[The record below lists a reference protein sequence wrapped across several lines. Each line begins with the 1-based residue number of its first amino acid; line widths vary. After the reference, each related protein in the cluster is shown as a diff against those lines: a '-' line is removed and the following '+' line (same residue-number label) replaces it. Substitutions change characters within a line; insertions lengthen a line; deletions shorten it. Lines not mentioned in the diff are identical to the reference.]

1 MTPAE
6 GNVSPEVRAEVVDEN
21 NRKNTPAAVKK
32 TTPATPT
39 PGQTRTYLAVPH
51 DEKDEARKAA
61 GRLDNNKPALRFDD
75 ERKVWYALPGADMDA
90 LKRWKPDP
98 LLTGV
103 SAGDAL
109 TQFTD
114 FLHANGADVPDKVI
128 MDGTRQRIRMRDD
141 KPGKKSCTY
150 VGHLDG
156 LPNGWFNDFRD
167 GGKDELST
175 WYFSGEEGDPVASLH
190 MKAVTAQSQW
200 DRAEA
205 KRILQDKKAGNVRYV
220 HGKFGQHPYL
230 VKKGVQAA
238 RGVHIDDKQRL
249 LIPLQNVDGVIRSM
263 QTIDPEGNKRLTK
276 DAEKSGNFFVVGG
289 TLKNG
294 RPIVCAEGYATAA
307 SGAMALRMPVVM
319 AIDSG
324 NLVKVAENLHKKYPD
339 SPMLFLGDDDPPKPH
354 RPGNPG
360 KEAAEKAARLTGG
373 IAVLPALTP
382 EEKAQGLTDFNDLH
396 QSRGLAALAEEL
408 APLRQRLQPT
418 TAPAADVPPE
428 LQPTETVIMNEPDN
442 MNNEPADLAE
452 EESQMAA
459 YEDWMASG
467 QEAIPETVQPE
478 PDPAGPAT
486 PEAAVPET
494 VTPENTVPETAAPK
508 TQSPDNADVDGTAP
522 SVKKARRTKKT
533 APVNAKE
540 KGSAKPAAAPKKPR
554 QKKATAED
562 KQDKPQQTAPAAAES
577 QSATRADPTPS
588 LSSLLK
594 QESPPTSTTPE
605 DEEVQPVIPP
615 LNESAPPTRKA
626 DTSGTE
632 ENGTPYNDTPVS
644 DATPEPDGIRFE
656 RSRQARERIDLVA
669 LEGALLH
676 KPGNERGT
684 QQYLLDGERAFTR
697 YLQQGRIIMATPQ
710 ASQNDRMILGALL
723 VAKQDMVLQGNIELT
738 GSPAFKQRAINLI
751 AEYDLPLKLTN
762 PEQIKMLEEAREKLR
777 SEPAL
782 PDEPTPLGS
791 EASEIL
797 VHPAAT
803 NASPQPGEVP
813 ASAAPASAAT
823 APLPPDILPQKAP
836 APVPMNASHDEAA
849 AGLTGT
855 LLEHGAAPYNFR
867 KDESHSYYARLR
879 TAEGE
884 RVVWGIGL
892 RAAIADAGL
901 NNNDLVT
908 LQMTGKE
915 TVTVDVKQKGEDGKP
930 LLDGK
935 GQPVYRKE
943 ERERN
948 KWTARQAIDPTVVS
962 ADTRSMTPPGE
973 LLAYSLKDWN
983 TLQAGVEELAKKA
996 GVSLPDWPGLPDAL
1010 WMEPAGKGVPSP
1022 DRRPDNPALPAP
1034 SRDAGK
1040 ALFQAMDAEQQLK
1053 LLLVKAHGDYV
1064 QGVVLHDNVYK
1075 PVLGRLC
1082 KNARGAPHMTLNE
1095 ITPDG
1100 LKPLGYGNPVNNDT
1114 GSFNDYVFRLNN
1126 EPQRLYSQG
1135 IEPEKRPAAL
1145 QQQLGFDSAPVA
1157 PDQLV
1162 VRREPESGHRHT
1174 PTMPRPGH

>member
-1 MTPAE
+1 ME
-6 GNVSPEVRAEVVDEN
+6 
-21 NRKNTPAAVKK
+21 
-32 TTPATPT
+32 TT
-39 PGQTRTYLAVPH
+39 QTRTYLAVPH

-61 GRLDNNKPALRFDD
+61 GKLENNKSALRFDD
-75 ERKVWYALPGADMDA
+75 ERKVWYALPGADMEA

-205 KRILQDKKAGNVRYV
+205 KRVLQDKKAGNVRYV
-220 HGKFGQHPYL
+220 HGKFGQAGHQHPYL

-238 RGVHIDDKQRL
+238 RGVHIDNKQRL
-249 LIPLQNVDGVIRSM
+249 LIPLQNADGVMRSM

-324 NLVKVAENLHKKYPD
+324 NLVKVAERLHQKYPD

-373 IAVLPALTP
+373 IAVLPSLTP
-382 EEKAQGLTDFNDLH
+382 DEKAQGLTDFNDLH
-396 QSRGLAALAEEL
+396 QSRGLAALTEEL
-408 APLRQRLQPT
+408 APLRQKLLSAPT
-418 TAPAADVPPE
+418 PDASPE

-442 MNNEPADLAE
+442 VNSEPAGQAE
-452 EESQMAA
+452 AESQMAA

-467 QEAIPETVQPE
+467 QDAIPETVQPE
-478 PDPAGPAT
+478 PVPAAPVA
-486 PEAAVPET
+486 PVAAVA
-494 VTPENTVPETAAPK
+494 ETAASK
-508 TQSPDNADVDGTAP
+508 TLSPDSADGAGTATT
-522 SVKKARRTKKT
+522 VNKARRTKKT
-533 APVNAKE
+533 VPAEAKE
-540 KGSAKPAAAPKKPR
+540 KGRAKTATAPKKPR
-554 QKKATAED
+554 QKKVTTD
-562 KQDKPQQTAPAAAES
+562 DKPEKQQQAAPAAAES

-594 QESPPTSTTPE
+594 QESPPASPKPAPE

-615 LNESAPPTRKA
+615 VNEATPPLRNA
-626 DTSGTE
+626 SPSGTE
-632 ENGTPYNDTPVS
+632 ENDSPDNDIPIS
-644 DATPEPDGIRFE
+644 EAMPEPDGIRFE
-656 RSRQARERIDLVA
+656 RSLQARERIDLVA

-676 KPGNERGT
+676 RPGSERGT
-684 QQYLLDGERAFTR
+684 QHYLLDGDRAFTR
-697 YLQQGRIIMATPQ
+697 YMQQGRIIMATPQ

-762 PEQIKMLEEAREKLR
+762 PEQIKMLEEAREKLLA
-777 SEPAL
+777 EPGL

-797 VHPAAT
+797 VHPVGNNTSA
-803 NASPQPGEVP
+803 PRQ
-813 ASAAPASAAT
+813 SAAEATQAAST
-823 APLPPDILPQKAP
+823 QQVSSKTLPPDILPQKAP
-836 APVPMNASHDEAA
+836 APVPMNASHDEAS

-855 LLEHGAAPYNFR
+855 LLEHGPAPYNFQ

-884 RVVWGIGL
+884 RIVWGIAL

-901 NNNDLVT
+901 ENNDLVK

-915 TVTVDVKQKGEDGKP
+915 TVTVDVKQKGPGGKP
-930 LLDGK
+930 IVDEK
-935 GQPVYRKE
+935 GHAVYRKE

-948 KWTARQAIDPTVVS
+948 KWTARQAIDPTVVN

-983 TLQAGVEELAKKA
+983 ALQAGVEELAKKA

-1010 WMEPAGKGVPSP
+1010 WTEPAGKGVPSP
-1022 DRRPDNPALPAP
+1022 DRQPDNPTLPAP

-1064 QGVVLHDNVYK
+1064 QGVVLHDDVYK

-1100 LKPLGYGNPVNNDT
+1100 LKPLGYGNPINNDT

-1126 EPQRLYSQG
+1126 EPQRLYAQG
-1135 IEPEKRPAAL
+1135 LEPEKRTAAL

-1162 VRREPESGHRHT
+1162 VRHEPESTHRHT
-1174 PTMPRPGH
+1174 PSMPRPGR

>member
-1 MTPAE
+1 MGAADSDKGNAMTTLDKFDFSAGLTPDVFRAFFVHCYRHGVSDIHLQSGGPLVLGHHGRKIRASAFTLDHSTLLLLIDSLFSPLVKARIQAGKGDDAALQLE
-6 GNVSPEVRAEVVDEN
+6 GDSQQRYGLERGERIRFRANFTQATIRGLSTAIAVTLRVIN
-21 NRKNTPAAVKK
+21 N
-32 TTPATPT
+32 
-39 PGQTRTYLAVPH
+39 QI
-51 DEKDEARKAA
+51 
-61 GRLDNNKPALRFDD
+61 PALNS
-75 ERKVWYALPGADMDA
+75 LG
-90 LKRWKPDP
+90 LPDP
-98 LLTGV
+98 LYQTLAHLPVEGIGLIVGPTGSGKTTLLTSVYQHHGE
-103 SAGDAL
+103 
-109 TQFTD
+109 TT
-114 FLHANGADVPDKVI
+114 PDCKV
-128 MDGTRQRIRMRDD
+128 T
-141 KPGKKSCTY
+141 PA
-150 VGHLDG
+150 
-156 LPNGWFNDFRD
+156 
-167 GGKDELST
+167 
-175 WYFSGEEGDPVASLH
+175 DPVLPEPVP
-190 MKAVTAQSQW
+190 AVHA
-200 DRAEA
+200 
-205 KRILQDKKAGNVRYV
+205 
-220 HGKFGQHPYL
+220 
-230 VKKGVQAA
+230 
-238 RGVHIDDKQRL
+238 
-249 LIPLQNVDGVIRSM
+249 
-263 QTIDPEGNKRLTK
+263 
-276 DAEKSGNFFVVGG
+276 
-289 TLKNG
+289 
-294 RPIVCAEGYATAA
+294 
-307 SGAMALRMPVVM
+307 
-319 AIDSG
+319 
-324 NLVKVAENLHKKYPD
+324 
-339 SPMLFLGDDDPPKPH
+339 
-354 RPGNPG
+354 
-360 KEAAEKAARLTGG
+360 AAESVAAVNAAPETP
-373 IAVLPALTP
+373 LP
-382 EEKAQGLTDFNDLH
+382 D
-396 QSRGLAALAEEL
+396 
-408 APLRQRLQPT
+408 T
-418 TAPAADVPPE
+418 TVGASPAAPA
-428 LQPTETVIMNEPDN
+428 
-442 MNNEPADLAE
+442 
-452 EESQMAA
+452 
-459 YEDWMASG
+459 
-467 QEAIPETVQPE
+467 
-478 PDPAGPAT
+478 
-486 PEAAVPET
+486 
-494 VTPENTVPETAAPK
+494 
-508 TQSPDNADVDGTAP
+508 
-522 SVKKARRTKKT
+522 KKARRTKKT
-533 APVNAKE
+533 APAEAKE
-540 KGSAKPAAAPKKPR
+540 KGSAKPATAPKKPR
-554 QKKATAED
+554 QKKVTTDD
-562 KQDKPQQTAPAAAES
+562 KPEKPQQAAPAAADS
-577 QSATRADPTPS
+577 QSATRADPMPS

-594 QESPPTSTTPE
+594 QESPPASPIPASE
-605 DEEVQPVIPP
+605 DEENQPVTPSM
-615 LNESAPPTRKA
+615 NESAPPLRKA
-626 DTSGTE
+626 DTSGTD
-632 ENGTPYNDTPVS
+632 ENGTPDNDAPVT
-644 DATPEPDGIRFE
+644 DAMPEPDGIRFE
-656 RSRQARERIDLVA
+656 RSQQARERIDLVA

-762 PEQIKMLEEAREKLR
+762 PEQIKMLEDAREKLR
-777 SEPAL
+777 SEPGL

-797 VHPAAT
+797 VHPVGNNTSAPRSSAPVAAQA
-803 NASPQPGEVP
+803 ASTQR
-813 ASAAPASAAT
+813 AST
-823 APLPPDILPQKAP
+823 DTLPPDILPQKAP
-836 APVPMNASHDEAA
+836 APVPMNASHDEAS

-884 RVVWGIGL
+884 RVVWGITL

-935 GQPVYRKE
+935 GQPIYRKE

-1064 QGVVLHDNVYK
+1064 QGVVLHDDVYK

-1100 LKPLGYGNPVNNDT
+1100 LKPLGYGNPINNDT

-1126 EPQRLYSQG
+1126 EPQRLYAQG
-1135 IEPEKRPAAL
+1135 LEPEKRPAAL

>member
-1 MTPAE
+1 ME
-6 GNVSPEVRAEVVDEN
+6 
-21 NRKNTPAAVKK
+21 
-32 TTPATPT
+32 TT
-39 PGQTRTYLAVPH
+39 QTRTYLAVPH

-61 GRLDNNKPALRFDD
+61 GKLENNKSALRFDD
-75 ERKVWYALPGADMDA
+75 ERKVWYALPGADMEA

-205 KRILQDKKAGNVRYV
+205 KRVLQDKKAGNVRYV
-220 HGKFGQHPYL
+220 HGKFGQAGHQHPYL

-324 NLVKVAENLHKKYPD
+324 NLVKVAERLHQKYPD

-373 IAVLPALTP
+373 IAVLPSLTP

-396 QSRGLAALAEEL
+396 QSRGLAALTEEL
-408 APLRQRLQPT
+408 APLRQKLLSAPT
-418 TAPAADVPPE
+418 PDASPE
-428 LQPTETVIMNEPDN
+428 LQPTETVIMNEPDSV
-442 MNNEPADLAE
+442 NNEPAARDDE
-452 EESQMAA
+452 ISQMAA

-467 QEAIPETVQPE
+467 QDTPADPVLPESVPAVHAAAESVAAVNAAPETP
-478 PDPAGPAT
+478 
-486 PEAAVPET
+486 
-494 VTPENTVPETAAPK
+494 
-508 TQSPDNADVDGTAP
+508 SPDTTVGASPTAP
-522 SVKKARRTKKT
+522 AKKARRTKKT
-533 APVNAKE
+533 APAEAKE
-540 KGSAKPAAAPKKPR
+540 KGSAKPATAPKKPR
-554 QKKATAED
+554 QKKVTTDD
-562 KQDKPQQTAPAAAES
+562 KPEKPQQAAPAAADS

-594 QESPPTSTTPE
+594 QESPPASPIPAPE
-605 DEEVQPVIPP
+605 DEENQPVTPSM
-615 LNESAPPTRKA
+615 NESAPPLRKA
-626 DTSGTE
+626 DTSGTD
-632 ENGTPYNDTPVS
+632 ENGTPDND
-644 DATPEPDGIRFE
+644 
-656 RSRQARERIDLVA
+656 
-669 LEGALLH
+669 
-676 KPGNERGT
+676 
-684 QQYLLDGERAFTR
+684 
-697 YLQQGRIIMATPQ
+697 
-710 ASQNDRMILGALL
+710 
-723 VAKQDMVLQGNIELT
+723 
-738 GSPAFKQRAINLI
+738 
-751 AEYDLPLKLTN
+751 
-762 PEQIKMLEEAREKLR
+762 
-777 SEPAL
+777 
-782 PDEPTPLGS
+782 
-791 EASEIL
+791 
-797 VHPAAT
+797 
-803 NASPQPGEVP
+803 
-813 ASAAPASAAT
+813 
-823 APLPPDILPQKAP
+823 AP
-836 APVPMNASHDEAA
+836 APVPMNASHDEAS

-901 NNNDLVT
+901 NTSDLVT

-935 GQPVYRKE
+935 GQPIYRKE

-948 KWTARQAIDPTVVS
+948 KWIARQAIDPTVVN

-1064 QGVVLHDNVYK
+1064 QGVVLHDDVYK

-1100 LKPLGYGNPVNNDT
+1100 LKPLGYGNPINNDT

-1126 EPQRLYSQG
+1126 EPQRLYAQG
-1135 IEPEKRPAAL
+1135 LEPEKRPAAL

>member
-1 MTPAE
+1 MEST
-6 GNVSPEVRAEVVDEN
+6 
-21 NRKNTPAAVKK
+21 
-32 TTPATPT
+32 
-39 PGQTRTYLAVPH
+39 QTRTYLAVPH

-61 GRLDNNKPALRFDD
+61 GKLENNKSALRFDD
-75 ERKVWYALPGADMDA
+75 ERKVWYALPGADMEA

-109 TQFTD
+109 TQFAD
-114 FLHANGADVPDKVI
+114 FLRANGADLTEKVV
-128 MDGTRQRIRMRDD
+128 MDGTRQRIRMQDD

-175 WYFSGEEGDPVASLH
+175 WYFSGEEGDPVAALH

-220 HGKFGQHPYL
+220 HGKFGQAGHQHPYL

-249 LIPLQNVDGVIRSM
+249 LIPLQNVEGVIRSM

-324 NLVKVAENLHKKYPD
+324 NLVKVAENLHKKFPD

-382 EEKAQGLTDFNDLH
+382 EEKAQGMTDFNDLH
-396 QSRGLAALAEEL
+396 QSRGLAALTEEL
-408 APLRQRLQPT
+408 APLRQRLLPEPT
-418 TAPAADVPPE
+418 PGASPE

-442 MNNEPADLAE
+442 VNNDPAARDDE
-452 EESQMAA
+452 ISQMAA

-467 QEAIPETVQPE
+467 QDTPADPVLPE
-478 PDPAGPAT
+478 PVPAVDAAAETAAPAN
-486 PEAAVPET
+486 AVPET
-494 VTPENTVPETAAPK
+494 PSPDTAAGA
-508 TQSPDNADVDGTAP
+508 SPAAP
-522 SVKKARRTKKT
+522 AKKARRAKKT
-533 APVNAKE
+533 EPTTATG
-540 KGSAKPAAAPKKPR
+540 KGSARPAATPKKTR
-554 QKKATAED
+554 QKKTTTED
-562 KQDKPQQTAPAAAES
+562 KQEKPQQTAPAESES
-577 QSATRADPTPS
+577 QNTSGADPTPS

-594 QESPPTSTTPE
+594 QESPAVSTPPTPE
-605 DEEVQPVIPP
+605 DEDVQPVIPP
-615 LNESAPPTRKA
+615 VNDDVPPLRKA
-626 DTSGTE
+626 SPSGTDE
-632 ENGTPYNDTPVS
+632 QGTPDS
-644 DATPEPDGIRFE
+644 DAMPEPDGIRFE
-656 RSRQARERIDLVA
+656 RSLQARERIDLVA

-751 AEYDLPLKLTN
+751 AEYDLPLKLTS

-803 NASPQPGEVP
+803 HASPQPGEVP
-813 ASAAPASAAT
+813 ASAA
-823 APLPPDILPQKAP
+823 
-836 APVPMNASHDEAA
+836 
-849 AGLTGT
+849 
-855 LLEHGAAPYNFR
+855 
-867 KDESHSYYARLR
+867 
-879 TAEGE
+879 
-884 RVVWGIGL
+884 
-892 RAAIADAGL
+892 
-901 NNNDLVT
+901 
-908 LQMTGKE
+908 
-915 TVTVDVKQKGEDGKP
+915 
-930 LLDGK
+930 
-935 GQPVYRKE
+935 
-943 ERERN
+943 
-948 KWTARQAIDPTVVS
+948 
-962 ADTRSMTPPGE
+962 
-973 LLAYSLKDWN
+973 
-983 TLQAGVEELAKKA
+983 
-996 GVSLPDWPGLPDAL
+996 
-1010 WMEPAGKGVPSP
+1010 
-1022 DRRPDNPALPAP
+1022 
-1034 SRDAGK
+1034 
-1040 ALFQAMDAEQQLK
+1040 
-1053 LLLVKAHGDYV
+1053 
-1064 QGVVLHDNVYK
+1064 
-1075 PVLGRLC
+1075 
-1082 KNARGAPHMTLNE
+1082 
-1095 ITPDG
+1095 
-1100 LKPLGYGNPVNNDT
+1100 
-1114 GSFNDYVFRLNN
+1114 
-1126 EPQRLYSQG
+1126 
-1135 IEPEKRPAAL
+1135 
-1145 QQQLGFDSAPVA
+1145 
-1157 PDQLV
+1157 
-1162 VRREPESGHRHT
+1162 
-1174 PTMPRPGH
+1174 

>member
-1 MTPAE
+1 ME
-6 GNVSPEVRAEVVDEN
+6 
-21 NRKNTPAAVKK
+21 
-32 TTPATPT
+32 TT
-39 PGQTRTYLAVPH
+39 QTRTYLAVPH

-61 GRLDNNKPALRFDD
+61 GKLENNKSALRFDD
-75 ERKVWYALPGADMDA
+75 ERKVWYALPGADMEA

-205 KRILQDKKAGNVRYV
+205 KRVLQDKKAGNVRYV
-220 HGKFGQHPYL
+220 HGKFGQAGHQHPYL

-238 RGVHIDDKQRL
+238 RGVHIDNKQRL
-249 LIPLQNVDGVIRSM
+249 LIPLQNADGVMRSM

-324 NLVKVAENLHKKYPD
+324 NLVKVAERLHQKYPD

-373 IAVLPALTP
+373 IAVLPSLTP

-396 QSRGLAALAEEL
+396 QSRGLAALTEEL
-408 APLRQRLQPT
+408 APLRQKLLSAPT
-418 TAPAADVPPE
+418 PDASPE
-428 LQPTETVIMNEPDN
+428 LQPTETVIMNEPDSV
-442 MNNEPADLAE
+442 NNEPAVRDDE
-452 EESQMAA
+452 ISQMAA

-467 QEAIPETVQPE
+467 QDAIPENVQPE
-478 PDPAGPAT
+478 PVPAAPVA

-494 VTPENTVPETAAPK
+494 AEPENTAPK
-508 TQSPDNADVDGTAP
+508 TLTPDSAGGGGTATA
-522 SVKKARRTKKT
+522 VKKARRTKKT
-533 APVNAKE
+533 APAEAKE
-540 KGSAKPAAAPKKPR
+540 KGSAKPATAPKKPR
-554 QKKATAED
+554 QKKVTTDD
-562 KQDKPQQTAPAAAES
+562 KPEKPQQAAPAAADS

-594 QESPPTSTTPE
+594 QESPPASPIPAPE
-605 DEEVQPVIPP
+605 DEEHQPVTPSM
-615 LNESAPPTRKA
+615 NESAPPLRKA
-626 DTSGTE
+626 DTSGTD
-632 ENGTPYNDTPVS
+632 ENGTPDNDAPVT
-644 DATPEPDGIRFE
+644 DAMPEPDGIRFE
-656 RSRQARERIDLVA
+656 RSQQARERIDLVA

-762 PEQIKMLEEAREKLR
+762 PEQIKMLEDAREKLR
-777 SEPAL
+777 SEPGL

-791 EASEIL
+791 EAAEIL
-797 VHPAAT
+797 VHPAGNNTAPPPV
-803 NASPQPGEVP
+803 AAQA
-813 ASAAPASAAT
+813 ASA
-823 APLPPDILPQKAP
+823 
-836 APVPMNASHDEAA
+836 
-849 AGLTGT
+849 
-855 LLEHGAAPYNFR
+855 
-867 KDESHSYYARLR
+867 
-879 TAEGE
+879 
-884 RVVWGIGL
+884 
-892 RAAIADAGL
+892 
-901 NNNDLVT
+901 
-908 LQMTGKE
+908 
-915 TVTVDVKQKGEDGKP
+915 
-930 LLDGK
+930 
-935 GQPVYRKE
+935 
-943 ERERN
+943 
-948 KWTARQAIDPTVVS
+948 
-962 ADTRSMTPPGE
+962 
-973 LLAYSLKDWN
+973 
-983 TLQAGVEELAKKA
+983 
-996 GVSLPDWPGLPDAL
+996 
-1010 WMEPAGKGVPSP
+1010 
-1022 DRRPDNPALPAP
+1022 
-1034 SRDAGK
+1034 
-1040 ALFQAMDAEQQLK
+1040 
-1053 LLLVKAHGDYV
+1053 
-1064 QGVVLHDNVYK
+1064 
-1075 PVLGRLC
+1075 
-1082 KNARGAPHMTLNE
+1082 
-1095 ITPDG
+1095 
-1100 LKPLGYGNPVNNDT
+1100 
-1114 GSFNDYVFRLNN
+1114 
-1126 EPQRLYSQG
+1126 
-1135 IEPEKRPAAL
+1135 
-1145 QQQLGFDSAPVA
+1145 
-1157 PDQLV
+1157 
-1162 VRREPESGHRHT
+1162 
-1174 PTMPRPGH
+1174 